1 RNRASGLSPS
11 SARRLGLPGPDQAH
25 PEAQIQL
32 PRTPALLL
40 QRRLPGPRARPA
52 NLLPPR
58 LRRILLRRA
67 KADGGERPEDLWGSA
82 LRGATLQTEAR
93 AHTPQAARRAF
104 VAALNR

>member
-82 LRGATLQTEAR
+82 LRR
-93 AHTPQAARRAF
+93 RRALSREQSERLDMAWPHRGE
-104 VAALNR
+104 VA